1 MDGKAIPFIGLL
13 SCSENCSKK
22 SSVIDMSKS
31 DYYEVLGVS
40 KDASERDIKKAYK
53 RLAMKYHP
61 DRTAGDK
68 ELETKFKEVKE
79 AYEVLTDDQ
88 KRQMYD
94 QYGHAAFEQ
103 GGGGHGGG
111 FGGGHGDFGDIFGDV
126 FGDIFGGGGRRQSRQ
141 QRGADLRYNMDLSLE
156 EAVRGKDVE
165 IKVPTWVSCKPCD
178 GSGAKA
184 GSKPKTCTTCH
195 GAGQVQ
201 MRQGF
206 FAVQQTC
213 PTCQGTGQII
223 SDPCDSCHGQ
233 GRVEKTKTLSVKI
246 PAGVDTGDRIRLS
259 GEGEAGMHGAPAG
272 DLYVQVSVREHPIF
286 QRDGNNL
293 YCEVPIGF
301 TTAALGGEI
310 EVPTLDGRAKLKIPA
325 ESQTGKMFRMRG
337 KGVKSVR
344 SGAQGDLICKVVI
357 ETPVNLNERQREL
370 LEELEQSMGKDGSK
384 NRPKEKGFFDGV
396 KKFFDDLTK

>member
-1 MDGKAIPFIGLL
+1 
-13 SCSENCSKK
+13 
-22 SSVIDMSKS
+22 MSKR
-31 DYYEVLGVS
+31 DYYEALGVS

-68 ELETKFKEVKE
+68 DLEIKFKEVKE
-79 AYEVLTDDQ
+79 AYEILTDDQ

-94 QYGHAAFEQ
+94 QHGHAAFEQ
-103 GGGGHGGG
+103 GGGGGHGG
-111 FGGGHGDFGDIFGDV
+111 FGGGHGDFGDVFGDV
-126 FGDIFGGGGRRQSRQ
+126 FGDIFGGGGGRRQSRQ
-141 QRGADLRYNMDLSLE
+141 QRGSDLRYNMDLSLE
-156 EAVRGKDVE
+156 EAVRGKEVE
-165 IKVPTWVSCKPCD
+165 IKVPTWVGCEPCD

-213 PTCQGTGQII
+213 PTCQGQGQII
-223 SDPCDSCHGQ
+223 SDPCNKCHGQ

-246 PAGVDTGDRIRLS
+246 PAGVDTGDRIRLT
-259 GEGEAGMHGAPAG
+259 GEGEAGMHGAPSG
-272 DLYVQVSVREHPIF
+272 DLYVQVSVREHEIF
-286 QRDGNNL
+286 VREANNL
-293 YCEVPIGF
+293 YCEVPISF
-301 TTAALGGEI
+301 TTAGLGGEI
-310 EVPTLDGRAKLKIPA
+310 QVPTLDGRAKLKIPS
-325 ESQTGKMFRMRG
+325 ETQTGKMFRMRG

-370 LEELEQSMGKDGSK
+370 LQELDESMGTDSSK
-384 NRPKEKGFFDGV
+384 NRPKEQGFFDGV